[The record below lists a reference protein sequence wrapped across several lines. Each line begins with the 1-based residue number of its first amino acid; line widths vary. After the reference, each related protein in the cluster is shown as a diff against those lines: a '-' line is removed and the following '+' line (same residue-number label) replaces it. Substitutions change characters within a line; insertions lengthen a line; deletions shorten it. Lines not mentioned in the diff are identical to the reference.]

1 MEEWERS
8 GIDSCEGGARLKKL
22 MMLVAT
28 MAMGLLIAAPAIAQ
42 VGQESEQEGES
53 GEVDQSFTVTGSG
66 SNGNSCAP
74 LQGSAQSGNSQNQG
88 NVVQERSDS
97 DDFEF
102 DEVGSDIASS
112 GSNSTECIQEVN
124 QAASAA
130 AAPKATPPPP
140 PKAAPAPPPPP
151 PPAPKAAP
159 APPPPPAPTKEEVK
173 AEKAEVKAQKAEAK
187 AQKAE
192 AKAQKAEAK
201 KAKELPKTGG
211 SGAVPLFALGAGTLL
226 VAGGLLAR
234 RLTR

>member
-42 VGQESEQEGES
+42 VGQEGEQEGES

-74 LQGSAQSGNSQNQG
+74 LQGSAQSGNSQDQID
-88 NVVQERSDS
+88 VVQERSAS

-102 DEVGSDIASS
+102 DEVGSDISSS

-130 AAPKATPPPP
+130 AAPKTTPPPP
-140 PKAAPAPPPPP
+140 AAPKTTPPP

-159 APPPPPAPTKEEVK
+159 APAPAPK
-173 AEKAEVKAQKAEAK
+173 AEEKKAEEKKAEEK
-187 AQKAE
+187 KAE
-192 AKAQKAEAK
+192 EK
-201 KAKELPKTGG
+201 KELPETGG
-211 SGAVPLFALGAGTLL
+211 SGTVSLLALGAGALL
-226 VAGGLLAR
+226 VAGGLLTR
-234 RLTR
+234 RLAR

>member
-1 MEEWERS
+1 
-8 GIDSCEGGARLKKL
+8 LKKL
-22 MMLVAT
+22 TMLVAI

-42 VGQESEQEGES
+42 VGQEGEQEGES

-151 PPAPKAAP
+151 PAPKAAP
-159 APPPPPAPTKEEVK
+159 APPPPPAPTKEEV
-173 AEKAEVKAQKAEAK
+173 K

-211 SGAVPLFALGAGTLL
+211 SGTASLLALGTGVLL
-226 VAGGLLAR
+226 VSGGLLAR
-234 RLTR
+234 RVFR

>member
-1 MEEWERS
+1 M
-8 GIDSCEGGARLKKL
+8 KKL
-22 MMLVAT
+22 TMLVAT

-42 VGQESEQEGES
+42 VGQEGEQEGES

-74 LQGSAQSGNSQNQG
+74 LQGSAQSGNSQDQG
-88 NVVQERSDS
+88 NVVQERSAS

-159 APPPPPAPTKEEVK
+159 APPPPPPAPTKEEV
-173 AEKAEVKAQKAEAK
+173 
-187 AQKAE
+187 
-192 AKAQKAEAK
+192 KAQKAEAK

>member
-1 MEEWERS
+1 M
-8 GIDSCEGGARLKKL
+8 KKL
-22 MMLVAT
+22 TMLVAT
-28 MAMGLLIAAPAIAQ
+28 MTMGLLIAAPAIAQ
-42 VGQESEQEGES
+42 VGQEGEQEGES

-74 LQGSAQSGNSQNQG
+74 LQGNAQSGNSQNQG
-88 NVVQERSDS
+88 NVVQERSAS

-140 PKAAPAPPPPP
+140 PPPAPAP

-173 AEKAEVKAQKAEAK
+173 AEKAEVK

>member
-1 MEEWERS
+1 M
-8 GIDSCEGGARLKKL
+8 KKL
-22 MMLVAT
+22 TMLVAI

-42 VGQESEQEGES
+42 VGQEGEQEGES

-88 NVVQERSDS
+88 NVVQERSAS

-124 QAASAA
+124 QAASAS
-130 AAPKATPPPP
+130 AAPKATPPPT
-140 PKAAPAPPPPP
+140 PKAAPAPPPP

-159 APPPPPAPTKEEVK
+159 APPPAPTKEEVK
-173 AEKAEVKAQKAEAK
+173 AQKEEVKGQKAEAK

>member
-1 MEEWERS
+1 M
-8 GIDSCEGGARLKKL
+8 KKL
-22 MMLVAT
+22 TMLVAT

-42 VGQESEQEGES
+42 VGQEGEQEGES

-88 NVVQERSDS
+88 NVVQERSAS

-151 PPAPKAAP
+151 PAPKAAP
-159 APPPPPAPTKEEVK
+159 APPPAPTKEEVK
-173 AEKAEVKAQKAEAK
+173 AQKEEVK

>member
-1 MEEWERS
+1 
-8 GIDSCEGGARLKKL
+8 LKKL
-22 MMLVAT
+22 TMLVAT
-28 MAMGLLIAAPAIAQ
+28 MTMGLLIAAPAIAQ
-42 VGQESEQEGES
+42 VGQEGEQEGES

-140 PKAAPAPPPPP
+140 PPPAPAP

-173 AEKAEVKAQKAEAK
+173 AEKAEVK

>member
-1 MEEWERS
+1 MVVELTH
-8 GIDSCEGGARLKKL
+8 CKGGAQLKKL
-22 MMLVAT
+22 TTLMAI

-42 VGQESEQEGES
+42 VGQEGEQEGES

-102 DEVGSDIASS
+102 DEVGSDITSS

-130 AAPKATPPPP
+130 AAPKTTPPPP
-140 PKAAPAPPPPP
+140 PKAAPAPPPPPP

-159 APPPPPAPTKEEVK
+159 APPPPPAPAPPPPQASK
-173 AEKAEVKAQKAEAK
+173 AEEKKAEEK
-187 AQKAE
+187 
-192 AKAQKAEAK
+192 KAEAK
-201 KAKELPKTGG
+201 KAEEKKELPKTGG
-211 SGAVPLFALGAGTLL
+211 SGAASLFALGAGALL
-226 VAGGLLAR
+226 VAGGLLTR
-234 RLTR
+234 RLAR